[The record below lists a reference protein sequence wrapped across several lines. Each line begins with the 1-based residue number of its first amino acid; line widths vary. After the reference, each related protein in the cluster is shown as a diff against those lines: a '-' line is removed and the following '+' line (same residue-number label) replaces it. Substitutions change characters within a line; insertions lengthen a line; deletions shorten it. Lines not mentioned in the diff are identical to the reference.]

1 MSLSKI
7 EILERALNREKKA
20 RKQAE
25 NILEKKSFE
34 LYNTSK
40 ELKVVNEKLEY
51 LLSQKISQL
60 KGVFE
65 NINDAYV
72 VIDTGG
78 NVIDM
83 NDIAVDMFGYDIK
96 ENPLNVTNL
105 IFKEDYEYAMDSF
118 RQLLTNGKFSN
129 YNARIVTKNSDIK
142 WVDINASV
150 VYDDNNNPIAAQGV
164 VRDVTEDKKK
174 NNLIEVQRKQLE
186 AIVDNTTF
194 GIVLIKDGKILQS
207 NASMQKMFGY
217 SNEEFIDFKLED
229 ISLKD
234 NYKDSQLLMEKINN
248 NELDR
253 FEITKRYRKKNK
265 EAFWAKTTVSA
276 VRDEQGKL
284 KYQIAILE
292 DETKKRQERLIIE
305 TINNIAKSILGKD
318 DIQEISTLLLDKI
331 SKYLNSPD
339 CKIFII
345 NKQDNT
351 VERIENDSNSD
362 DNKVSIL
369 KQNSLIYELIQT
381 KKSKI
386 IFSDINEKTKEKISK
401 IAVPIISNETV
412 LGVIYTS
419 NKGENYF
426 TKKQLDTLEN
436 IANLISLQLK
446 GAINLRERKI
456 VETRNKELLVKLERS
471 NAELNEYAHVVSHD
485 LKSPLR
491 SIAALTSWIKTDNLE
506 KFDEASIQNFDD
518 IDITLETMD
527 NLISNILEFSS
538 LDRTLDDKKENVD
551 LNDVVDELTKVLF
564 VPDTISIEVLNPL
577 PTIKGDR
584 TKLQQLFQNLI
595 GNSIKYNDKENGYVK
610 IDVKEQPSYYEFSI
624 KDNGIGIEKKHFNK
638 IFKIFQALKKSKNSS
653 GIGLSIVKKIVDM
666 YGGEVWLESELN
678 KGTTFYFTLKK

>member
-538 LDRTLDDKKENVD
+538 LDRTLDNKKENVD

>member
-345 NKQDNT
+345 NKHDNT

-538 LDRTLDDKKENVD
+538 LDRTLDNKKENVD